1 MTWAS
6 QAANA
11 PTTIT
16 SIAWAMC
23 LMSAAAS
30 HDEHDE
36 EHDEDDDEQGAASE
50 QGVSKHQRLASFGTF
65 DAAMEPNRIVPTPLT
80 VNNHAG

>member
-6 QAANA
+6 QATNA
-11 PTTIT
+11 PATMTIT
-16 SIAWAMC
+16 AWAMC
-23 LMSAAAS
+23 LMSAAAP

-36 EHDEDDDEQGAASE
+36 KHDEDDDEQGAASE
-50 QGVSKHQRLASFGTF
+50 KGVSKHQRASFGTF
-65 DAAMEPNRIVPTPLT
+65 DAAMEPKRIVPTPLT